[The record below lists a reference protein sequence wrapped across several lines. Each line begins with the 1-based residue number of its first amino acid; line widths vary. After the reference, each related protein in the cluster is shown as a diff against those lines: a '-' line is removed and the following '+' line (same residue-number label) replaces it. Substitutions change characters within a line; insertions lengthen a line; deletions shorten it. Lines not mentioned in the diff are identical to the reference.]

1 MGTSAQ
7 DKSTQKVASSGA
19 ESAAATQAANA
30 GTAQTSSTNQQNSLF
45 GAYDPSSNTYSGG
58 SESPFLSPTS
68 LDTTGLTG
76 SYQNLYTNQA
86 NQQAQAVQQAVAT
99 SQQNAANH
107 GMGQTPAG
115 YGADQERQA
124 YQTQATNNG
133 TNYANA
139 FTGQHNEAVDQ
150 YQKANAMLGQ
160 TQAQNQGSATA
171 NNSGAAGTNS
181 SLYGTA
187 SQQKQNALG
196 YFQTNLA
203 NAAKLATGV

>member
-86 NQQAQAVQQAVAT
+86 NQQAQAVH
-99 SQQNAANH
+99 H